1 MAVFMAGVGTAEIFK
16 VGKDGQ
22 ENLFSTAK
30 TLTESGITIGV
41 SAEDVRAG
49 AGAKLYGKYFHTST
63 FDLKMTDAMFKL
75 EYIAANVGSEIDIG
89 GDVFI
94 NEKLISNNGKIY
106 LTHTPVPMSCGKT
119 IYAYAKKTNEDFY
132 NTYQVKTEEEKNTDG
147 EKTGNVLFYIVV
159 DKESS
164 DNLEYC
170 VKYLY
175 TNENAKTLTVS
186 ANFIPDTLRVY
197 LTMNLFSG
205 DDKNPQTGTRIG
217 SLTVMIPRFL
227 LNGTQDLSMSM
238 TGASNTSFEGS
249 ALASEDCGT
258 GSCDGDGIYAKI
270 IEVIDGYDW
279 RDDVIDI
286 VFDTEYVYMKDPL
299 LVEQVNVFAKFRN
312 YKPRKLICGVDYK
325 LTSSDN
331 VTISNGN
338 TVTVNLTEVPTAI
351 VKANG
356 IGLLDGLQA
365 KKIYSK
371 SQKLEYGMLDYT
383 KFQDFILSE

>member
-94 NEKLISNNGKIY
+94 NEQ
-106 LTHTPVPMSCGKT
+106 LTSDAQKQITLTKTAVSMACAGT
-119 IYAYAKKTNEDFY
+119 IYAYAKKPTDDFY
-132 NTYQVKTEEEKNTDG
+132 KTYVV
-147 EKTGNVLFYIVV
+147 TGNKITV
-159 DKESS
+159 DEAST
-164 DNLEYC
+164 EYC

-175 TNENAKTLTVS
+175 TNEDAKELVVS

-205 DDKNPQTGTRIG
+205 DDKNPQTGTKIG
-217 SLTVMIPRFL
+217 TLTVMVPRFL

-238 TGASNTSFEGS
+238 TGASTTSFEGS
-249 ALASEDCGT
+249 ALAAEDCGT
-258 GSCDGDGIYAKI
+258 GNCDSDGIYAKI
-270 IEVIDGYDW
+270 IEVIDGFKWKEKVTDIIVDGGYKKTAAEW
-279 RDDVIDI
+279 GEAKVYATIDGGVAKMI
-286 VFDTEYVYMKDPL
+286 TDKGASAAALTDGQYFIDTEGKKL
-299 LVEQVNVFAKFRN
+299 TAKFGT
-312 YKPRKLICGVDYK
+312 KTFEKAIEV
-325 LTSSDN
+325 
-331 VTISNGN
+331 VT
-338 TVTVNLTEVPTAI
+338 A
-351 VKANG
+351 
-356 IGLLDGLQA
+356 
-365 KKIYSK
+365 
-371 SQKLEYGMLDYT
+371 
-383 KFQDFILSE
+383 